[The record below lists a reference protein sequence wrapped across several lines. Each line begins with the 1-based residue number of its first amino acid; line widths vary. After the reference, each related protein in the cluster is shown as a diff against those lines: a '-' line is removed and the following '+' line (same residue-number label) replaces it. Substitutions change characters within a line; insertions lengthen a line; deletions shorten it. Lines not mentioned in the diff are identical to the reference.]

1 MAAPSPPSAKPDDPK
16 RCASCGAD
24 ARGRFCSSCGAALAG
39 VACAACSAPLTP
51 GAKFCH
57 RCGSRVGDAVVRDG
71 EQRSFSSA
79 LPWAVAGI
87 ALVALVALV
96 AGQRF
101 AASRSDSSAPPQQ
114 VADQVNTDAGTNPRP
129 PGRPPDISN
138 LTPAERATRL
148 YNRVMSAHERGFA
161 DTVQMFA
168 PMAITA
174 FQMIGSLDTDQR
186 YDLGRLAAVAG
197 DVNITA
203 AQSDTILRQNR
214 NHLLGLILAA
224 NAAHMRKDSVSE
236 RSIHRR
242 LVAAAP
248 AERAK
253 SLPEYAAHEND
264 IAIALGSGRP

>member
-1 MAAPSPPSAKPDDPK
+1 MAAPSPPSVKPDDPQ

-24 ARGRFCSSCGAALAG
+24 ASGRFCSSCGAALAG
-39 VACAACSAPLTP
+39 VACATCGTALTP
-51 GAKFCH
+51 GARFCH
-57 RCGSRVGDAVVRDG
+57 RCGARVGDAAVRET

-101 AASRSDSSAPPQQ
+101 SASRPDSSAPRSQ
-114 VADQVNTDAGTNPRP
+114 VADQVNTDAGMAP
-129 PGRPPDISN
+129 PGRPPDISSM
-138 LTPAERATRL
+138 TPAERAARL
-148 YNRVMSAHERGFA
+148 YNRVMSAHERGFR

-174 FQMIGSLDTDQR
+174 FQMIGSLDADQR
-186 YDLGRLAAVAG
+186 YDLGRIAAVAG
-197 DVNITA
+197 DANIAA
-203 AQSDTILRQNR
+203 AQADTILHQSQ

-224 NAAHMRKDSVSE
+224 NAAHMRNDSAAE
-236 RSIHRR
+236 RAFHQR

-253 SLPEYAAHEND
+253 SLPEYAAHESD
-264 IAIALGSGRP
+264 ISIALGAGRP

>member
-1 MAAPSPPSAKPDDPK
+1 MGCRVALPHGRSLSTVRHTGRPKEVRQLRRRCERTILFLVRRRARWRQLRRVRRVPHAGREVLPSV
-16 RCASCGAD
+16 R
-24 ARGRFCSSCGAALAG
+24 SS
-39 VACAACSAPLTP
+39 
-51 GAKFCH
+51 
-57 RCGSRVGDAVVRDG
+57 RRR
-71 EQRSFSSA
+71 RSFSSA

-87 ALVALVALV
+87 ALVALVALG

-101 AASRSDSSAPPQQ
+101 AASPSDSSAPPQQ
-114 VADQVNTDAGTNPRP
+114 VADQVNADAGTAA

-138 LTPAERATRL
+138 LTPAERAARL
-148 YNRVMSAHERGFA
+148 YNRVISAHERGFP

-197 DVNITA
+197 DASIAA
-203 AQSDTILRQNR
+203 AQADTILRQNQ

-224 NAAHMRKDSVSE
+224 NAAHMRKDSVAE
-236 RSIHRR
+236 RSFHQR
-242 LVAAAP
+242 LVAAAT

-264 IAIALGSGRP
+264 ITIALGSGRP

>member
-1 MAAPSPPSAKPDDPK
+1 MAAPSPPSVTPDDPK

-24 ARGRFCSSCGAALAG
+24 ASGRFCSSCGAALAG
-39 VACAACSAPLTP
+39 TNCAACGASLTP

-57 RCGSRVGDAVVRDG
+57 RCGARVGDTVVRDG

-114 VADQVNTDAGTNPRP
+114 VADRVNTDAGAAP
-129 PGRPPDISN
+129 PGRPPDISS

-148 YNRVMSAHERGFA
+148 YNRVMSAHERGFP

-174 FQMIGSLDTDQR
+174 FQMIGSLDADQR

-197 DVNITA
+197 DASIAA
-203 AQSDTILRQNR
+203 AQADTILRQNQ

-224 NAAHMRKDSVSE
+224 NAAHMRRDSAAE
-236 RSIHRR
+236 RSFHQR

-264 IAIALGSGRP
+264 ITIALGSGRP